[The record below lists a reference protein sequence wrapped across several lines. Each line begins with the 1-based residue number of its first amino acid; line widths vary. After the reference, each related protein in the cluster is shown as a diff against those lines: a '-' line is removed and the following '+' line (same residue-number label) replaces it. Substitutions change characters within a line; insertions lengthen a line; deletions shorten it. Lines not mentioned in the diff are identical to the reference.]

1 MRAVL
6 ADLSTHVVQL
16 GLLFLVGALLARR
29 FSAHTAALV
38 AGGLALFGVVSYAV
52 GAIWYLSPVVGI
64 WMSRS
69 VPILCA
75 VVLILAA
82 VRLRPLLVE
91 VVRSVAVPFVLTVL
105 YAAMILG
112 LGFMYGGYSTATNT
126 AAGRFSWLLPV
137 DNTLPYRFASHIEQ
151 FGHSVPV
158 PHVGD
163 WLSSDRPP
171 LQSAIMLTQVLWHKE
186 GAAALLDYQVLGTL
200 LQSMWVLG
208 LWALIHALVVRRAT
222 VALCIASAAGCGV
235 IMLNTFF
242 VWPKL
247 LAATFALASAALI
260 LTGDSRRSTL
270 RLTGAAVLA
279 SLAYLSHGGTMFVLV
294 PLAVV
299 ALVRALRGRH
309 WWATL
314 ACAGLSTTALV
325 LPWIWYQRVVDPPGD
340 RLLNQMLAGI
350 NGIDPRSPVT
360 AITDQYR
367 AVGWSGA
374 AANKLQNLEQLFM
387 NPLGPTLTD
396 RTSQGISYFQA
407 VISVIREQYFYSLL
421 PAAGLLL
428 ILAFGWVRPRLA
440 YRGDLRAATILILVG
455 TACSLFWCL
464 AMFGPRT
471 TYTRQGTFTL
481 VLLLTSALTCAG
493 AARSIRWTTVVVA
506 ASAVISLVVYV
517 PQFPIGSLPWTLH
530 PQVSAFAL
538 GIFALG
544 LVAFVA
550 LLWAYGSSRQS
561 SPAVETLPQ
570 SRDVV
575 GLARLSAA
583 RE

>member
-6 ADLSTHVVQL
+6 ADLSTHVVQF
-16 GLLFLVGALLARR
+16 GLLFLVGSLLARR

-38 AGGLALFGVVSYAV
+38 AAGLALFGIVSYAV
-52 GAIWYLSPVVGI
+52 GAIWYLSPEVGI
-64 WMSRS
+64 WTSRS
-69 VPILCA
+69 VLLLSA

-82 VRLRPLLVE
+82 VRLRPVLVE

-105 YAAMILG
+105 YATTILG
-112 LGFMYGGYSTATNT
+112 LGFMYGGYGTATDT
-126 AAGRFSWLLPV
+126 AAGRFSWLLPI

-158 PHVGD
+158 PHIGD

-171 LQSAIMLTQVLWHKE
+171 LQSAIMLSQVLWHKD

-235 IMLNTFF
+235 IMVNTLF

-247 LAATFALASAALI
+247 LAAAFALASAALI
-260 LTGDSRRSTL
+260 LTRDPRRSTL

-294 PLAVV
+294 PLAFV
-299 ALVRALRGRH
+299 ALVRALQGRH

-314 ACAGLSTTALV
+314 TSAGLSTMALV

-340 RLLNQMLAGI
+340 RLLKQMLA
-350 NGIDPRSPVT
+350 NVMTLDPRSPVA
-360 AITDQYR
+360 AIADQYR
-367 AVGWSGA
+367 VAGWSGTG
-374 AANKLQNLEQLFM
+374 ANKLQNLEQLFM
-387 NPLGPTLTD
+387 NSHRTTQ
-396 RTSQGISYFQA
+396 TSQGIPYFQA
-407 VISVIREQYFYSLL
+407 VISVIREQYFFSLL

-428 ILAFGWVRPRLA
+428 ILAFGWVRPHLA
-440 YRGDLRAATILILVG
+440 HRKDLRAATILLLAAA
-455 TACSLFWCL
+455 ACSLFWCL

-471 TYTRQGTFTL
+471 TFTHQGTFTL

-493 AARSIRWTTVVVA
+493 AARSIRLTTLVVA
-506 ASAVISLVVYV
+506 AAATISLVVYV

-538 GIFALG
+538 GVFASG

-550 LLWAYGSSRQS
+550 LLWAYGSSGQS

-570 SRDVV
+570 SRELM
-575 GLARLSAA
+575 GLAR
-583 RE
+583 

>member
-6 ADLSTHVVQL
+6 ADLSTHVVQF

-29 FSAHTAALV
+29 FSAHMAALV

-52 GAIWYLSPVVGI
+52 GAIWYLSPEVGI
-64 WMSRS
+64 WTSRS
-69 VPILCA
+69 VPLLSA

-82 VRLRPLLVE
+82 VRLRPVLVE

-105 YAAMILG
+105 YATTILG
-112 LGFMYGGYSTATNT
+112 LGFMYGGYGTATDT
-126 AAGRFSWLLPV
+126 AAGRFSWLLPI

-151 FGHSVPV
+151 FGHSIPA
-158 PHVGD
+158 PHIGD

-171 LQSAIMLTQVLWHKE
+171 LQSAIMLSQVLWHKD

-247 LAATFALASAALI
+247 LAAAFALASAALI
-260 LTGDSRRSTL
+260 LTGDPRRSTL

-294 PLAVV
+294 PLAVL
-299 ALVRALRGRH
+299 ALVRALQGRH
-309 WWATL
+309 WWATVT
-314 ACAGLSTTALV
+314 CAAMSAMALV
-325 LPWIWYQRVVDPPGD
+325 LPWTWYQRVVDPPGD
-340 RLLNQMLAGI
+340 RLLKQMLA
-350 NGIDPRSPVT
+350 NVMAVDPRSPVT
-360 AITDQYR
+360 AIADQYR
-367 AVGWSGA
+367 AAGWSGT

-387 NPLGPTLTD
+387 NSH
-396 RTSQGISYFQA
+396 RTTQTAQGISYFQA
-407 VISVIREQYFYSLL
+407 VISVIREQYFFSLV

-428 ILAFGWVRPRLA
+428 ILAFGWVRPHLA
-440 YRGDLRAATILILVG
+440 YRKDLRAATILLLAAA
-455 TACSLFWCL
+455 TCALFWCL

-471 TYTRQGTFTL
+471 TFTHQGTFTL

-493 AARSIRWTTVVVA
+493 AARSIRVTTVVVA
-506 ASAVISLVVYV
+506 ASAIISLVVYV

-550 LLWAYGSSRQS
+550 LLWAYGSSGQS
-561 SPAVETLPQ
+561 SPTVETLPQ
-570 SRDVV
+570 SRELV
-575 GLARLSAA
+575 GRAR
-583 RE
+583 